1 MSGPPPPG
9 ETTGLYHTAD
19 RLSYASG
26 AGDGVAQSLGGEDSC
41 RRRTFLPKNPAQN
54 GTAGLSIFRA
64 IAYK

>member
-1 MSGPPPPG
+1 MSGRRRG
-9 ETTGLYHTAD
+9 RNDGLYHTAD

-26 AGDGVAQSLGGEDSC
+26 AGDGVCAESW
-41 RRRTFLPKNPAQN
+41 RRRFLQEADIPAKNPAQN